1 LRVRA
6 RRRRP
11 VDRSELETALGYRF
25 RDPARL
31 DEALTH
37 ASMAGIRRRGTRTNE
52 RLEFLGDRVLGL
64 SVAHALVERFPSEP
78 EGMLTR
84 RLVALV
90 RTESLAEVA
99 AALGLGRW
107 LRTAGGDAEGA
118 GPGQAMLADC
128 CEAIIGAIYLD
139 GGFAPAQA
147 FVLRHWGALLA
158 DGKAPQRD
166 SKSAL
171 KEWADAHGPTV
182 PAYRVIDRSGPDHAM
197 IFTVEVRLGDR
208 PPQIAAAA
216 TKRAAE
222 QAAAAKLLEAL
233 RETPDG

>member
-1 LRVRA
+1 MRA

-11 VDRSELETALGYRF
+11 VDRSELEAALCYRF

-107 LRTAGGDAEGA
+107 LRTAGGDSEGA

-147 FVLRHWGALLA
+147 FVLRHWGTLLE

-166 SKSAL
+166 AKSAL

-222 QAAAAKLLEAL
+222 QAAAAKLLETL

>member
-1 LRVRA
+1 MTA
-6 RRRRP
+6 RRRQP
-11 VDRSELETALGYRF
+11 GDRSELETALGYQF

-64 SVAHALVERFPSEP
+64 SVAHALVERFPAEP

-90 RTESLAEVA
+90 RTESLAGVA
-99 AALGLGRW
+99 TALGLGRW
-107 LRTAGGDAEGA
+107 LRTAGGDAEGT
-118 GPGQAMLADC
+118 GPGPAMLADC

-139 GGFAPAQA
+139 GGFGPAQA
-147 FVLRHWGALLA
+147 FVLRHWATLFANGR
-158 DGKAPQRD
+158 APQRD
-166 SKSAL
+166 AKSAL

-197 IFTVEVRLGDR
+197 IFTVEVCLGNHT
-208 PPQIAAAA
+208 PQTATAA

-233 RETPDG
+233 KERPDG